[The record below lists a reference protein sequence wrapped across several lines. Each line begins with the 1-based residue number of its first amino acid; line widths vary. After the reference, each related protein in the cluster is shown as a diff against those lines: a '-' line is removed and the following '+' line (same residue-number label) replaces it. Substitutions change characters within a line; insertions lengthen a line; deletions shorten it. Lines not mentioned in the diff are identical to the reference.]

1 MSSKPGLTT
10 ERRPAAASGAGQSY
24 SRVLAAIVLVPA
36 IPMLLLSVST
46 LLLFYLAPTRFGE
59 ILARLPGESFIRS
72 ALVFAPAT
80 LFAVVVL
87 AVLYAVEKPVEAERI
102 EEVARAKLPAK
113 AWRWTVRA
121 GARVSLSFSALAWL
135 FSLGLWSLSF
145 ISPGRY
151 DRLLDPLPGDSY
163 LRGLTPI
170 MPWILFVV
178 VIISALLAFTQEA
191 ADDGRGVRKR
201 MGLAAS
207 TRRLVRPAV
216 GVVLASALPALL
228 GSLIALGLYWLRPER
243 FARLLERL
251 PFDTLVRA
259 AMVFVPP
266 TSFVVVV
273 LASLYLLGSSYKKLL
288 LDTRPHQIR
297 SSTRSNLGAFVL
309 VAGLSVSAALG
320 LGLLGSILYLIL
332 R

>member
-1 MSSKPGLTT
+1 MSSKPSPTT
-10 ERRPAAASGAGQSY
+10 ERRLAAASGAGQSY

-36 IPMLLLSVST
+36 VPMLLLSVGT

-59 ILARLPGESFIRS
+59 LLSRLPGESFIRS

-80 LFAVVVL
+80 LFAIVVL
-87 AVLYAVEKPVEAERI
+87 AVLYAVEKPVEAEPVEKDKRTAAPTKI
-102 EEVARAKLPAK
+102 L
-113 AWRWTVRA
+113 RWSLRS
-121 GARVSLSFSALAWL
+121 GARLSLSLSAMAWL

-151 DRLLDPLPGDSY
+151 ERLLDPLPGDSY
-163 LRGLTPI
+163 LRSLTPI
-170 MPWILFVV
+170 VPWILFVV
-178 VIISALLAFTQEA
+178 VIVSALLAFTQDSAGEA
-191 ADDGRGVRKR
+191 QGMRER

-216 GVVLASALPALL
+216 GAVLASALPALL
-228 GSLIALGLYWLRPER
+228 GSLTALGIYWLQPDR

-251 PFDTLVRA
+251 PFDTLVRV

-273 LASLYLLGSSYKKLL
+273 LASLYLLGSSNKGLL
-288 LDTRPHQIR
+288 PDTRPHQIR
-297 SSTRSNLGAFVL
+297 SSMRSDLGMFVL

>member
-1 MSSKPGLTT
+1 MKGKRNLTAETRPGTG
-10 ERRPAAASGAGQSY
+10 SGTGPVY

-36 IPMLLLSVST
+36 VPMLLLSVGT

-59 ILARLPGESFIRS
+59 LLSRLPGESFIRS

-80 LFAVVVL
+80 LFAIVVL
-87 AVLYAVEKPVEAERI
+87 AVLYAVEKPEEAARV
-102 EEVARAKLPAK
+102 EEVARAVQPAR
-113 AWRWTVRA
+113 ARRWNLRSI
-121 GARVSLSFSALAWL
+121 ARISLAPFALAWL

-151 DRLLDPLPGDSY
+151 DRLLKPLPGDAY
-163 LRGLTPI
+163 LRSLTSI
-170 MPWILFVV
+170 APWILFVV
-178 VIISALLAFTQEA
+178 VIVSALLAFTQDTSKE
-191 ADDGRGVRKR
+191 GSSVRER
-201 MGLAAS
+201 AGLGAS

-216 GVVLASALPALL
+216 GAVLASSVPALL
-228 GSLIALGLYWLRPER
+228 GSLAALGLYWLQPDR

-273 LASLYLLGSSYKKLL
+273 LASLYLMGASQGELSPE
-288 LDTRPHQIR
+288 TRPNKIR
-297 SSTRSNLGAFVL
+297 SSRRSDLGMFVL
-309 VAGLSVSAALG
+309 VAGLGVSAALG